1 MARPTLFDDERVAK
15 ILKVIRNGGSR
26 ESAAAAAG
34 ITYAV
39 LRKWIQRGRAGDEQF
54 VAFVAAVKAADG
66 AAEQAMVRLVRKA
79 ARTSWQAA
87 AWWLERRRGKRY
99 ALKRDMKVE
108 MTMSPEQARAKYR
121 ELTGKEWGE

>member
-1 MARPTLFDDERVAK
+1 MFDDERVAR
-15 ILKVIRNGGSR
+15 IIKVIRNGGSR

-54 VAFVAAVKAADG
+54 VAFVAAVKEADG
-66 AAEQAMVRLVRKA
+66 LAEQAMVDVVRDA
-79 ARTSWQAA
+79 ALDGTWQAA

-108 MTMSPEQARAKYR
+108 MTTMSPEQARAKYR